1 MAEALGTGA
10 GRTAAPVDASVWG
23 ARASGIGGIEHEL
36 ARLRRSRGAHSRELG
51 VPVARASV
59 LNLVVFATREAH
71 ARRAAR
77 TIADL
82 AIRHPSRAAVILAD
96 RERGSGGGELDLYCR
111 LAGSAPAEA
120 VSYEQVLIRAR
131 GDADARL
138 ASAVIPLL
146 LPDLPV
152 FLWWT
157 GTPPLQAPHFDAL
170 LARADRLIVD
180 SADFA
185 RPDRTL
191 PEIAAVARNGHG
203 RYGVTDFN
211 WTRLTP
217 WRDLVAQFF
226 DVPAWRPFLDG
237 ITGVRVGFA
246 VDADGR
252 EIHPSQALLFA
263 GWLASRLGWRAVE
276 RLAPSEA
283 GGLLF
288 AMARGEVGADPAAE
302 LVRMRVRPRFERGM
316 EEGDLSGLRLQ
327 AAAGGRQAEFVIKRI
342 GETHAGTSVVID
354 GATVASRIV
363 ALRRPEVSDLLG
375 EELTIAR
382 SDSIYEGAL
391 AALVALA

>member
-1 MAEALGTGA
+1 VAEAVGA
-10 GRTAAPVDASVWG
+10 AASVAVAPVDESVWG
-23 ARASGIGGIEHEL
+23 TPAADIGGIEREL
-36 ARLRRSRGAHSRELG
+36 ARLRRSRTAHSRELG

-82 AIRHPSRAAVILAD
+82 AIRHPSRAVVVLAD
-96 RERGSGGGELDLYCR
+96 RERTPGISDLGLYCR
-111 LAGSAPAEA
+111 LAGSEA
-120 VSYEQVLIRAR
+120 TQQVSYEQVLIRAR

-157 GTPPLQAPHFDAL
+157 GTPPLKAAHFDAL
-170 LARADRLIVD
+170 LTLADRLIVD

-191 PEIAAVARNGHG
+191 TEIAAVARSGHG
-203 RYGVTDFN
+203 SYGVTDFN

-237 ITGVRVGFA
+237 IFGVRVGFA

-263 GWLASRLGWRAVE
+263 GWLASRLGWLAVE
-276 RLAPSEA
+276 RIAPSEA

-288 AMARGEVGADPAAE
+288 SMARGDSAGAGPI
-302 LVRMRVRPRFERGM
+302 RMRVRPRFERGM
-316 EEGDLSGLRLQ
+316 DEGDLSGLRIQ
-327 AAAGGRQAEFVIKRI
+327 SVAGGREAQFVIKRI

-354 GATVASRIV
+354 GATVVSRVV

>member
-1 MAEALGTGA
+1 MI
-10 GRTAAPVDASVWG
+10 APVDERFWG
-23 ARASGIGGIEHEL
+23 TPASGIGGIEHDL
-36 ARLRRSRGAHSRELG
+36 ARLRRSRSAHSREQG

-82 AIRHPSRAAVILAD
+82 AIRHPSRAVVILAD
-96 RERGSGGGELDLYCR
+96 RERTAGTGELSLYCR
-111 LAGSAPAEA
+111 LAGPGAAQQ
-120 VSYEQVLIRAR
+120 VSYEQILIRAR

-157 GTPPLQAPHFDAL
+157 GTPPLESAHFEAL
-170 LARADRLIVD
+170 LTLADRLIVD

-191 PEIAAVARNGHG
+191 PAVAAIARRGRG

-211 WTRLTP
+211 WTRLTA

-237 ITGVRVGFA
+237 VTGVRVGFA

-252 EIHPSQALLFA
+252 EIHPSQALLFI
-263 GWLASRLGWRAVE
+263 GWLASRIGWRAVE

-288 AMARGEVGADPAAE
+288 AMARDDDG
-302 LVRMRVRPRFERGM
+302 LVRMRVRPRFEPGM
-316 EEGDLSGLRLQ
+316 EEGDLSGLRIQ
-327 AAAGGRQAEFVIKRI
+327 ATVDGRTAEFVIKRI
-342 GETHAGTSVVID
+342 GQTHAGTSVVID
-354 GATVASRIV
+354 GATVVSRVV
-363 ALRRPEVSDLLG
+363 ALRRPQVSDLLG

-382 SDSIYEGAL
+382 SDAIYEDAL

>member
-1 MAEALGTGA
+1 MN
-10 GRTAAPVDASVWG
+10 AAVVPVDESVWG
-23 ARASGIGGIEHEL
+23 APAAGIDGIEHEL
-36 ARLRRSRGAHSRELG
+36 ARLRRSRTAHSRELG

-82 AIRHPSRAAVILAD
+82 AIRHPSRAVLILAD
-96 RERGSGGGELDLYCR
+96 RERTAGISELGLYCR
-111 LAGSAPAEA
+111 LAGSGAAQQ
-120 VSYEQVLIRAR
+120 VSYEQILIRAR

-157 GTPPLQAPHFDAL
+157 GTPPLEAAHFDAL
-170 LARADRLIVD
+170 LTLSDRLIVD

-191 PEIAAVARNGHG
+191 VEIAAVARNGNG
-203 RYGVTDFN
+203 SYGVTDFN

-226 DVPAWRPFLDG
+226 DVPTWRPFLDG

-252 EIHPSQALLFA
+252 EIHPSQAQLFA
-263 GWLASRLGWRAVE
+263 GWLASRLGWRAVD
-276 RLAPSEA
+276 RIAPSEA

-288 AMARGEVGADPAAE
+288 AMARAGTGPPAG

-316 EEGDLSGLRLQ
+316 EEGDLSGLRIQ
-327 AAAGGRQAEFVIKRI
+327 AVAGGRAAEFVIKRI

-354 GATVASRIV
+354 GATVVSRVV

>member
-1 MAEALGTGA
+1 MTLTVDEQIWGTPA
-10 GRTAAPVDASVWG
+10 T
-23 ARASGIGGIEHEL
+23 GIGGIEHEL
-36 ARLRRSRGAHSRELG
+36 ARLRRSRSAHSREQG

-59 LNLVVFATREAH
+59 LNLVVFATREVH

-82 AIRHPSRAAVILAD
+82 AIRHPSRAIVILAD
-96 RERGSGGGELDLYCR
+96 RERAAGASELGLYCR
-111 LAGSAPAEA
+111 LAGSSAAQQ

-157 GTPPLQAPHFDAL
+157 GTPPLESAHFDAL
-170 LARADRLIVD
+170 LTLADRLIVD

-191 PEIAAVARNGHG
+191 PAVAAIARGGHG

-211 WTRLTP
+211 WTRLTA

-237 ITGVRVGFA
+237 VTGVRVGFA

-252 EIHPSQALLFA
+252 EIHPSQALLFI

-288 AMARGEVGADPAAE
+288 ALARDDGG

-316 EEGDLSGLRLQ
+316 EEGDLSGLRIQ
-327 AAAGGRQAEFVIKRI
+327 ATVDGRAAEFVIKRI
-342 GETHAGTSVVID
+342 GQTHAGTSVVID
-354 GATVASRIV
+354 GSTVVSRVV

-382 SDSIYEGAL
+382 SDAIYEGAL

>member
-1 MAEALGTGA
+1 MIGA
-10 GRTAAPVDASVWG
+10 TAPVDAAVWG
-23 ARASGIGGIEHEL
+23 TPVAGIGGIEHEL

-59 LNLVVFATREAH
+59 LNLVVFATRESH

-82 AIRHPSRAAVILAD
+82 AIRHPSRAVVILAD
-96 RERGSGGGELDLYCR
+96 RERTAGIGDLALFCR
-111 LAGSAPAEA
+111 LAGSEA
-120 VSYEQVLIRAR
+120 TQQVSYEQVLIRAH

-157 GTPPLQAPHFDAL
+157 GTPPLQGAHFDAL
-170 LARADRLIVD
+170 LGLADRLIVD

-191 PEIAAVARNGHG
+191 PAIAMVAQAGHG

-237 ITGVRVGFA
+237 VTGVRVGFA

-288 AMARGEVGADPAAE
+288 AMARADGGTEPGLGSG

-316 EEGDLSGLRLQ
+316 DEGDLSGLRIQ
-327 AAAGGRQAEFVIKRI
+327 ATAAGREAEFVIKRI
-342 GETHAGTSVVID
+342 GETHAETSVVID
-354 GATVASRIV
+354 GAVVVARVV

-391 AALVALA
+391 ATLVALA